1 MEYCDIDLFADD
13 ATFHANGKKKS
24 EVEPKLHTDGNNSK
38 SWAKH
43 HKMQIHYD
51 KTSCMTLGSRHR
63 TQNEASKL
71 DITIDGNELKQVDKQ
86 KLLGV
91 YIDENL
97 LWTAHIDYLCSTIS
111 TKISLL
117 KQLSRYV
124 PVKVQKLFYQGYI
137 LPLIDY
143 GSNTWG
149 STSKLNIERLSK
161 LQKRAARIILKAD
174 FDTSS
179 SEMFNELGWST
190 IANRHNYNKAVLTFK
205 ALNDL
210 TPEYISNLLKP
221 TFETH
226 NRNLRSAT
234 NGSLSVPRSRTSLFD
249 RSFSATAP
257 KLWNSL
263 PKEIITTSPLE
274 NFKQLAKTHFMNR

>member
-1 MEYCDIDLFADD
+1 M
-13 ATFHANGKKKS
+13 
-24 EVEPKLHTDGNNSK
+24 
-38 SWAKH
+38 
-43 HKMQIHYD
+43 
-51 KTSCMTLGSRHR
+51 
-63 TQNEASKL
+63 
-71 DITIDGNELKQVDKQ
+71 
-86 KLLGV
+86 
-91 YIDENL
+91 
-97 LWTAHIDYLCSTIS
+97 
-111 TKISLL
+111 
-117 KQLSRYV
+117 
-124 PVKVQKLFYQGYI
+124 KVQKLFYQGYI

-174 FDTSS
+174 FDTPS

-190 IANRHNYNKAVLTFK
+190 IENRHNYNKVVLTYK

-249 RSFSATAP
+249 RSFLQLHQSYGNRCQR
-257 KLWNSL
+257 K
-263 PKEIITTSPLE
+263 SPLHLPLRIL
-274 NFKQLAKTHFMNR
+274 NSWLKPIS

>member
-1 MEYCDIDLFADD
+1 M
-13 ATFHANGKKKS
+13 
-24 EVEPKLHTDGNNSK
+24 
-38 SWAKH
+38 
-43 HKMQIHYD
+43 
-51 KTSCMTLGSRHR
+51 
-63 TQNEASKL
+63 
-71 DITIDGNELKQVDKQ
+71 
-86 KLLGV
+86 
-91 YIDENL
+91 
-97 LWTAHIDYLCSTIS
+97 
-111 TKISLL
+111 
-117 KQLSRYV
+117 KQLSTYV

-174 FDTSS
+174 FDTPS

-190 IANRHNYNKAVLTFK
+190 IENRHNYNKAVLTYK

-226 NRNLRSAT
+226 NRKLRSAT

-263 PKEIITTSPLE
+263 PKEITTASSLE
-274 NFKQLAKTHFMNR
+274 NFKQLAKTNFMNR

>member
-13 ATFHANGKKKS
+13 ATFHANWKKKS
-24 EVEPKLHTDGNNSK
+24 EVEPKLQTNGNNSK

-63 TQNEASKL
+63 TQHEASKL
-71 DITIDGNELKQVDKQ
+71 DITIDGNEIKQVDKQ

-174 FDTSS
+174 FDTPFSK
-179 SEMFNELGWST
+179 MFNELGWST

-205 ALNDL
+205 ALNDI
-210 TPEYISNLLKP
+210 TPDSVSNLLKP

-234 NGSLSVPRSRTSLFD
+234 NGSLLVPRSRTSLFD

-257 KLWNSL
+257 KLRNSL
-263 PKEIITTSPLE
+263 PKEIITTFSLE

>member
-1 MEYCDIDLFADD
+1 
-13 ATFHANGKKKS
+13 
-24 EVEPKLHTDGNNSK
+24 
-38 SWAKH
+38 
-43 HKMQIHYD
+43 MQIHFD

-71 DITIDGNELKQVDKQ
+71 DITIDGNEIKQFDKQ

-97 LWTAHIDYLCSTIS
+97 LWTAQIDYLCSTIS

-161 LQKRAARIILKAD
+161 FQKRAARIIL
-174 FDTSS
+174 
-179 SEMFNELGWST
+179 
-190 IANRHNYNKAVLTFK
+190 
-205 ALNDL
+205 
-210 TPEYISNLLKP
+210 LKLILILHP
-221 TFETH
+221 
-226 NRNLRSAT
+226 
-234 NGSLSVPRSRTSLFD
+234 
-249 RSFSATAP
+249 P
-257 KLWNSL
+257 KCSIN
-263 PKEIITTSPLE
+263 
-274 NFKQLAKTHFMNR
+274 

>member
-1 MEYCDIDLFADD
+1 
-13 ATFHANGKKKS
+13 
-24 EVEPKLHTDGNNSK
+24 
-38 SWAKH
+38 
-43 HKMQIHYD
+43 
-51 KTSCMTLGSRHR
+51 MTLGSRHR
-63 TQNEASKL
+63 TQHEASKL
-71 DITIDGNELKQVDKQ
+71 DITIDGNEIKQVDKQ

-111 TKISLL
+111 TKISIL

-124 PVKVQKLFYQGYI
+124 PVKVQTLFYQGYI

-161 LQKRAARIILKAD
+161 LQKRVARIILKAD
-174 FDTSS
+174 FDTPS
-179 SEMFNELGWST
+179 SEMFIELGWST

-210 TPEYISNLLKP
+210 TPEYISNLL
-221 TFETH
+221 
-226 NRNLRSAT
+226 
-234 NGSLSVPRSRTSLFD
+234 
-249 RSFSATAP
+249 
-257 KLWNSL
+257 
-263 PKEIITTSPLE
+263 
-274 NFKQLAKTHFMNR
+274 

>member
-1 MEYCDIDLFADD
+1 MDSTYRLPLFY
-13 ATFHANGKKKS
+13 N
-24 EVEPKLHTDGNNSK
+24 
-38 SWAKH
+38 
-43 HKMQIHYD
+43 
-51 KTSCMTLGSRHR
+51 
-63 TQNEASKL
+63 
-71 DITIDGNELKQVDKQ
+71 
-86 KLLGV
+86 
-91 YIDENL
+91 
-97 LWTAHIDYLCSTIS
+97 S

-161 LQKRAARIILKAD
+161 LQERAVRIIVKAD
-174 FDTSS
+174 FYTPS

-210 TPEYISNLLKP
+210 TPEYI
-221 TFETH
+221 
-226 NRNLRSAT
+226 
-234 NGSLSVPRSRTSLFD
+234 
-249 RSFSATAP
+249 
-257 KLWNSL
+257 
-263 PKEIITTSPLE
+263 
-274 NFKQLAKTHFMNR
+274 